1 MFEQPRLTINR
12 WRSKTRKWVA
22 AIARRTPP
30 FAAPFAGWLS
40 STVRGQVNW
49 DVKDYP
55 TWQRKFMRRRLK
67 LTILVVAAIALDI
80 SITHSF
86 YYFFAD
92 SNDGSDSF
100 YLWLGL
106 IILPCLFGCW
116 QFLNTRLGKRNLYLV
131 FFLLFAI
138 IDMLM
143 PTIDLY
149 FGDAKFDWFQWTM
162 SFFTQATLIP
172 VRWPLHAIGQLVSL
186 TYYLTLAKVS
196 GINVFL
202 PEDNLLT
209 ISTALFWLCSVCN
222 FSVFLYERLM
232 QEEFKSRQ
240 ASAQSYEKLI
250 AEMERSEA
258 LLLNVLPYSI
268 AQRLK
273 ADKKIIADDFAEVT
287 VLFADIVNFTPLSAS
302 MPPTELVKMLNQIF
316 SEFDRLV
323 EKHHLEKIKTI
334 GDAYMVVG
342 GLPEPMPNHAE
353 TIAKMSLDMQAVL
366 AQFNQTNQRQLSL
379 RIGIHTGSVVA
390 GVIGLKKFAY
400 DLWGDTVNTAS
411 RMESHGIPGRIHVT
425 AEVYHVLKKM
435 YQFEAREQITIKGK
449 GQMQTYFLTGRPS

>member
-1 MFEQPRLTINR
+1 MRIKR
-12 WRSKTRKWVA
+12 WRRQTWQRA
-22 AIARRTPP
+22 TAIARKTVP
-30 FAAPFAGWLS
+30 FAVPFSSWLFN
-40 STVRGQVNW
+40 TVRGKVKW

-67 LTILVVAAIALDI
+67 LTILVVGAIGANI
-80 SITHSF
+80 SITHSI
-86 YYFFAD
+86 YYFFTA
-92 SNDGSDSF
+92 SNDGRYTFSF
-100 YLWLGL
+100 YLWLG
-106 IILPCLFGCW
+106 IIVLSCLFGCW
-116 QFLNTRLGKRNLYLV
+116 QFLNTRLGRRNLYLV
-131 FFLLFAI
+131 FFLLFALV
-138 IDMLM
+138 DMLL
-143 PTIDLY
+143 PTMELY
-149 FGDAKFDWFQWTM
+149 FGNAQFDWFRWTM

-172 VRWPLHAIGQLVSL
+172 VRWPLHAIGQIVSL
-186 TYYLTLAKVS
+186 IYYFTLAHFS
-196 GINVFL
+196 GIPVFL
-202 PEDNLLT
+202 PEDNVLT
-209 ISTALFWLCSVCN
+209 IATSLFWLCSVCN

-232 QEEFKSRQ
+232 QEEFKSRRE
-240 ASAQSYEKLI
+240 SALSYEKLI
-250 AEMERSEA
+250 AEKERSEA
-258 LLLNVLPYSI
+258 LLLNVLPHSI

-287 VLFADIVNFTPLSAS
+287 VLFADIVNFTPLSAA

-342 GLPEPMPNHAE
+342 GLPEPMPNHAA

-366 AQFNQTNQRQLSL
+366 GEFNRKNQRQLSL

-411 RMESHGIPGRIHVT
+411 RMESHGVPGQIHVT
-425 AEVYHVLKKM
+425 DDVYQVLKTR
-435 YQFEAREQITIKGK
+435 YRFEPREQITIKGK
-449 GQMQTYFLTGRPS
+449 GQMQTYFLTGKQQ